1 MKQPKKFCTLALA
14 ALSASS
20 CTVMKSEHHITLDHN
35 IKIDLNMS
43 SLKLPKTL
51 THINS
56 PTNIIVLEGNA
67 TQYRRVKQWAHKESN
82 ETLSKVIDRYTD

>member
-1 MKQPKKFCTLALA
+1 MKQGKLFSTMALA
-14 ALSASS
+14 ALSATS
-20 CTVMKSEHHITLDHN
+20 CTVVKTEHHITLDHN
-35 IKIDLNMS
+35 IKMDFNMS
-43 SLKLPKTL
+43 SLILPKTL